1 MLSRS
6 LGFCSLSKD
15 KPHYPSIF
23 TSSCKLPDDVLID
36 IFLRLPPQS
45 RCLIRVASVC
55 KHWHSLIVGHPF
67 LCRFQMLQRTPLLGI
82 FTNCTRI
89 PRFLPVGDPP
99 DCFAAAAA
107 AFSLPDLHW
116 YVLGCRGNNVLLAG
130 LGWGQ
135 LLVMNPMNGDQ
146 HLIAAPADIKPGNNY
161 GCVPECNAAMLCAAG
176 HDDHG
181 CCQSYTHQ
189 TRSWTRMAS
198 SPTPSGV
205 DFRPSILVRNILY
218 WPLKSKY
225 ILALELVTRR
235 LYHIECPPE
244 THDVYRRN
252 VHVMKTEDG
261 GLGLAALTGFNL
273 YLWAWEADA
282 EGVAGWVLLKV
293 IELDKFLSLEASNP
307 NNSQLG
313 GKPPVRILGLVENDD
328 LVFIWTKT
336 GSLWSSSS

>member
-1 MLSRS
+1 
-6 LGFCSLSKD
+6 
-15 KPHYPSIF
+15 
-23 TSSCKLPDDVLID
+23 
-36 IFLRLPPQS
+36 
-45 RCLIRVASVC
+45 
-55 KHWHSLIVGHPF
+55 
-67 LCRFQMLQRTPLLGI
+67 
-82 FTNCTRI
+82 
-89 PRFLPVGDPP
+89 
-99 DCFAAAAA
+99 
-107 AFSLPDLHW
+107 
-116 YVLGCRGNNVLLAG
+116 
-130 LGWGQ
+130 
-135 LLVMNPMNGDQ
+135 
-146 HLIAAPADIKPGNNY
+146 
-161 GCVPECNAAMLCAAG
+161 
-176 HDDHG
+176 
-181 CCQSYTHQ
+181 
-189 TRSWTRMAS
+189 MAS

-218 WPLKSKY
+218 CPLKSKY

-336 GSLWSSSS
+336 GVFVVQLKLMQFKKVFEADVSASVYPYTGFRIAGAFGCAK